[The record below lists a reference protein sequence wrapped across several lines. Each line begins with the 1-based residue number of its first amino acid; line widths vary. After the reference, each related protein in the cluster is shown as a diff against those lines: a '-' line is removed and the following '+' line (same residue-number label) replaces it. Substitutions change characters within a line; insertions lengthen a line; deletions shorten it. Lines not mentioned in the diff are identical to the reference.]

1 MSSRSRSGEGF
12 TLIEVMIAIF
22 ILITAL
28 TGVVAVAVSVINGN
42 AFSKEIT
49 TATTLAVDKME
60 MLKNT
65 KYSELNGGGPEP
77 VSSLYTRTWTVTDNT
92 PATGLKTIQVRVAWN
107 RFGRTH
113 DVTLN
118 SLMGQ

>member
-1 MSSRSRSGEGF
+1 MLPRLRNTSGF

-28 TGVVAVAVSVINGN
+28 TGVVAVAVSVTNGN

-60 MLKNT
+60 MLENT
-65 KYSELNGGGPEP
+65 KYKDLQGGGPEP
-77 VSSLYTRTWTVTDNT
+77 VSSLYTRTWTITDNA
-92 PATGLKTIQVRVAWN
+92 PATGLKTVQVRVSWN

-118 SLMGQ
+118 SIMGE